1 MSKRVIRKAFDR
13 ERQQLEFEKDGK
25 LIYPSIVEQ
34 HHTEDTLVQNILKKY
49 DQTGVF
55 YHVNQAQATYQ
66 DNTAF
71 NEYQDMYDKIQSA
84 DANFKALP
92 SEIREK
98 FNNDTGKFLEFV
110 NDDNNIEAM
119 YDLGLMQKPIPPV
132 EVVQPAETAAQE
144 AEKTEE

>member
-92 SEIREK
+92 SRS
-98 FNNDTGKFLEFV
+98 
-110 NDDNNIEAM
+110 
-119 YDLGLMQKPIPPV
+119 
-132 EVVQPAETAAQE
+132 
-144 AEKTEE
+144 